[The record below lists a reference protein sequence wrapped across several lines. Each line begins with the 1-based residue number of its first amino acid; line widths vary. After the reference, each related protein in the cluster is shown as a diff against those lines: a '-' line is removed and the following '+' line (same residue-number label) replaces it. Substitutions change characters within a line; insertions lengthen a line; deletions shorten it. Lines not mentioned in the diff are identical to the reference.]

1 MGWIRYQS
9 VIVLRLEEPRP
20 KWEFSLMIDLAVIP
34 VAGAGTRLLPSTKS
48 QPKEML
54 PVGRKPVVQY
64 VVEELAGSGI
74 KRMLFVTGPG
84 KTSIENHFDVNSE
97 LISFLRETGKEELLS
112 ELAFERAA
120 LEFCYTRQRR
130 QLGLGHAVLCARPFV
145 GQQSFVVALG
155 DSIIGINAQSRIV
168 HRMVEAFAQQSADV
182 VIAFE
187 EVPRHEVKQYG
198 IAKPKGTA
206 ADVFTLADIVEK
218 PSEAEAP
225 SNLAVAARY
234 VFSPAIFSLLDK
246 TQPGKGGEIQL
257 TDAIRAL
264 IHQGGKV
271 VGIKL
276 GMQEQRY
283 DIGNFES
290 YYAAFVDF
298 ALADPKYGPE
308 LREHLKRI
316 IREEPEARSQ

>member
-1 MGWIRYQS
+1 
-9 VIVLRLEEPRP
+9 
-20 KWEFSLMIDLAVIP
+20 MIDLAVIP

-168 HRMVEAFAQQSADV
+168 HRMVEAFAQQSADA

-206 ADVFTLADIVEK
+206 ADVFTLADIIEK

-234 VFSPAIFSLLDK
+234 VFSPAIFGLLDK

-271 VGIKL
+271 IGIKL
-276 GMQEQRY
+276 GVKEQRY

-290 YYAAFVDF
+290 YYTAFVDF
-298 ALADPKYGPE
+298 ALADPKYGPG
-308 LREHLKRI
+308 LREHLKGI
-316 IREEPEARSQ
+316 L

>member
-1 MGWIRYQS
+1 
-9 VIVLRLEEPRP
+9 
-20 KWEFSLMIDLAVIP
+20 MIDLAVIP

-64 VVEELAGSGI
+64 VVEELASSGI

-168 HRMVEAFAQQSADV
+168 RRMVDAFAQQSADA

-187 EVPRHEVKQYG
+187 EVPKHEVKQYG

-206 ADVFTLADIVEK
+206 ADVFTLADIIEK

-234 VFSPAIFSLLDK
+234 VFSPAIFGLLDK

-257 TDAIRAL
+257 TDAIRTL

-276 GMQEQRY
+276 GVQEQRY

-298 ALADPKYGPE
+298 ALADPKYGPG

-316 IREEPEARSQ
+316 L

>member
-1 MGWIRYQS
+1 
-9 VIVLRLEEPRP
+9 
-20 KWEFSLMIDLAVIP
+20 MIDLAVIP

-64 VVEELAGSGI
+64 VVEELASSGI

-84 KTSIENHFDVNSE
+84 KTSIENHFDLNSE
-97 LISFLRETGKEELLS
+97 LINFLRETGKEELLS

-168 HRMVEAFAQQSADV
+168 HRMVEAFAQQSADA

-187 EVPRHEVKQYG
+187 EVPKHEVKQYG

-206 ADVFTLADIVEK
+206 GEVFTLADIIEK

-234 VFSPAIFSLLDK
+234 VFSPAIFGLLDK

-257 TDAIRAL
+257 TDAIRTL

-271 VGIKL
+271 LGIKL
-276 GMQEQRY
+276 GVQEQRY

-298 ALADPKYGPE
+298 ALADPKYGPG
-308 LREHLKRI
+308 LREHLKRVL
-316 IREEPEARSQ
+316 

>member
-1 MGWIRYQS
+1 
-9 VIVLRLEEPRP
+9 
-20 KWEFSLMIDLAVIP
+20 MIDLAVIP

-84 KTSIENHFDVNSE
+84 KNSIENHFDLNSE
-97 LISFLRETGKEELLS
+97 LINFLRETGKEELLS

-168 HRMVEAFAQQSADV
+168 HRMLDAFDQQSADA
-182 VIAFE
+182 VICFE
-187 EVPRHEVKQYG
+187 EVPKHEVKQYG
-198 IAKPKGTA
+198 IAKPKGEA
-206 ADVFTLADIVEK
+206 ADVFTLADIIEK

-234 VFSPAIFSLLDK
+234 VFSPAIFDLLAK

-257 TDAIRAL
+257 TDAIRTL

-271 VGIKL
+271 IGIRL
-276 GMQEQRY
+276 GKNEQRY

-290 YYAAFVDF
+290 YYTAFVDF
-298 ALADPKYGPE
+298 ALADPKYGPS
-308 LREHLKRI
+308 LREHLR
-316 IREEPEARSQ
+316 RVL